1 MSFRNLLKLCQE
13 VVHWSHARMR
23 VSLPH
28 ENNVP
33 LINADYC
40 YQRATVVFITLL
52 RARTIVRVKHT
63 TQYTFEKNHLT
74 GGGGQRMKN
83 ILLLLFV
90 SPTTC
95 DKRYRVEVSGAS
107 RNILPASR
115 SNMSMAF
122 G

>member
-1 MSFRNLLKLCQE
+1 
-13 VVHWSHARMR
+13 MR

-40 YQRATVVFITLL
+40 YQCATVVFITLL
-52 RARTIVRVKHT
+52 RARTVVRVKHT
-63 TQYTFEKNHLT
+63 TQYTFEKKPPHRRWRST
-74 GGGGQRMKN
+74 HEKY
-83 ILLLLFV
+83 LLLLVV
-90 SPTTC
+90 SPTIC

-115 SNMSMAF
+115 SNMSIAF

>member
-1 MSFRNLLKLCQE
+1 MSFRNLLKFCQE

-63 TQYTFEKNHLT
+63 TQYTFEKKPPH
-74 GGGGQRMKN
+74 R
-83 ILLLLFV
+83 
-90 SPTTC
+90 
-95 DKRYRVEVSGAS
+95 RW
-107 RNILPASR
+107 R
-115 SNMSMAF
+115 STHEKYFIIIVRIAYHM
-122 G
+122 